1 MVTGTEEQ
9 DPYIGHCYVGRR
21 YMRENRLYRVLG
33 IFMPGYTAKHVYRCE
48 TLDYDG
54 DYAVKVEYDHIE
66 VETAKDFFVQEITHE
81 QYLRGIDLFY
91 KSLTRIHDY
100 VTSMKGNPCDHMQI
114 GKAYRCFGDLF
125 YNFKQNPKD
134 LLVECESIKIESSS
148 ITLNNSWIPLNL
160 AMTNRIG
167 YEEID
172 ATDAQKAIKQFQF
185 LHATVRSY
193 IDALAK
199 DE

>member
-1 MVTGTEEQ
+1 METRTGEQ
-9 DPYIGHCYVGRR
+9 DPFIGRCFVGRR

-33 IFMPGYTAKHVYRCE
+33 TYMPGYTAKHVYRCE

-66 VETAKDFFVQEITHE
+66 METAKDFFIQEITHE
-81 QYLRGIDLFY
+81 QYIRGIELFY
-91 KSLTRIHDY
+91 KSLAKIHEY
-100 VTSMKGNPCDHMQI
+100 VNSMKGIPCDHMQI
-114 GKAYRCFGDLF
+114 GKAYRSFGDLY
-125 YNFKQNPKD
+125 YNLNQNPKD
-134 LLVECESIKIESSS
+134 LLVSCENIKIESSS

-160 AMTNRIG
+160 VMNNRIG
-167 YEEID
+167 YEEIE
-172 ATDAQKAIKQFQF
+172 ANDAQKAIKQFQF